1 MRAPYYDLDTA
12 CIPALH
18 QPALVYEYAR
28 GLDIDARTLC
38 AGTGLGPEH
47 FCAAPEVPGG
57 IALSP
62 AQTLRLL
69 GNAVQALDSPETSFM
84 LGRQW
89 LPGHYDAASLALLH
103 AGSLREALTL
113 LVQCQARLCP
123 LLAPRLV
130 ADDKLAVLSW
140 TEACGLGWLK
150 ATVVEMHMVAVLMMS
165 RRLAG
170 ERLPWT
176 CCLNRTAPRRR
187 EAHEVHLGAN
197 LRFDCHLD
205 AMLIDAAWLDRPW
218 PRPAG
223 QQAARLAL
231 DSATQGP
238 QPRGLLAA
246 LYAHLLAEV
255 GRAPTLDQ
263 TAAAFG
269 LSPATFK
276 RRLAAHGTHYQAELD
291 LVRSHVALYL
301 FHFEG
306 CSNEAVA
313 RRLGFHDA
321 TNFRRS
327 FKRWTGLTPGLLR
340 AGLGMVG

>member
-1 MRAPYYDLDTA
+1 MLGTPKVKETVNWFRHHLGLICSDDVYAGTKENLIGSFNRCDRGDTYVDHHVFF
-12 CIPALH
+12 ALTH
-18 QPALVYEYAR
+18 DHA
-28 GLDIDARTLC
+28 GLNHFSFEVQDIDDLFV
-38 AGTGLGPEH
+38 GHNHLKKINKYEH
-47 FCAAPEVPGG
+47 MRGVGYHESV
-57 IALSP
+57 
-62 AQTLRLL
+62 
-69 GNAVQALDSPETSFM
+69 
-84 LGRQW
+84 
-89 LPGHYDAASLALLH
+89 
-103 AGSLREALTL
+103 
-113 LVQCQARLCP
+113 
-123 LLAPRLV
+123 
-130 ADDKLAVLSW
+130 
-140 TEACGLGWLK
+140 
-150 ATVVEMHMVAVLMMS
+150 
-165 RRLAG
+165 AG
-170 ERLPWT
+170 E
-176 CCLNRTAPRRR
+176 
-187 EAHEVHLGAN
+187 
-197 LRFDCHLD
+197 
-205 AMLIDAAWLDRPW
+205 IDAAWLDRPW